1 MRESR
6 SSCGK
11 NSIERVRF
19 LSIMGRER
27 KGSQMSEAKSAGA
40 GGAGSGRSCLL
51 YGCLTLVVLMIAVAV
66 GTFFLGR
73 YAINRLANF
82 VEQYT
87 ETSPMAMERVEMPEE
102 EYASL
107 ETRLKDFQTA
117 LKDGRRIAPL
127 VLTGREL
134 NVLIARHPELGAWRD
149 RLHVELEGT
158 QVKGQVSLPLDELAR
173 IPGFSRLAGR
183 YLNGAALLGVRL
195 ENGRLDVRV
204 DSLEVKGQ
212 PLPDEVL
219 SQLRLH
225 NLAQDLEKNEQLSET
240 LGQLRS
246 IEVADGEVT
255 IKAAG
260 SE

>member
-1 MRESR
+1 
-6 SSCGK
+6 
-11 NSIERVRF
+11 
-19 LSIMGRER
+19 
-27 KGSQMSEAKSAGA
+27 MSEAKSTGT
-40 GGAGSGRSCLL
+40 GGGGSSRSCLL

-66 GTFFLGR
+66 GTFFVGR
-73 YAINRLANF
+73 YAMNRLAAF

-87 ETSPMAMERVEMPEE
+87 ETAPMELATVDMPAE
-102 EYASL
+102 EYESL
-107 ETRLKDFQTA
+107 ETRLKEFQVG
-117 LKDGRRIAPL
+117 LDDGRSVPPL

-134 NVLIARHPELGAWRD
+134 NALIARHPDLQDWRE
-149 RLHVELEGT
+149 RLHVELEGS
-158 QVKGQVSLPLDELAR
+158 QVKGQLSLPLDDLSKF
-173 IPGFSRLAGR
+173 PGLSRLAGR
-183 YLNGAALLGVRL
+183 YLNGAALLDVEL
-195 ENGRLDVRV
+195 QNGRLDVRV
-204 DSLEVKGQ
+204 DSLEVKGE
-212 PLPDEVL
+212 PLPEEVL

>member
-1 MRESR
+1 
-6 SSCGK
+6 
-11 NSIERVRF
+11 
-19 LSIMGRER
+19 
-27 KGSQMSEAKSAGA
+27 MSEAKSAGA

-51 YGCLTLVVLMIAVAV
+51 YGCLTLVVLMIAVVV

-87 ETSPMAMERVEMPEE
+87 ETSPLAMERVEMPAE

-127 VLTGREL
+127 VLTGPEL
-134 NVLIARHPELGAWRD
+134 NALIGRHPDLEAWKD

-183 YLNGAALLGVRL
+183 YLNGTALLGVRL

-204 DSLEVKGQ
+204 DSLEVKGE

-225 NLAQDLEKNEQLSET
+225 NLAQDLEKNKQLSET